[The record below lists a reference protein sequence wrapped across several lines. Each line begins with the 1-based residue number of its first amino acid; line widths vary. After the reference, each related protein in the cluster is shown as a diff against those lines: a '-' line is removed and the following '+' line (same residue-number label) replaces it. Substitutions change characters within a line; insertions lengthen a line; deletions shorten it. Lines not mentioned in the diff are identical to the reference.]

1 MKMKRPVSVIIPC
14 RNGTNYLSEAVA
26 SVRGQGIETEIIV
39 VDDGS
44 TDATAELARSLGCR
58 VFVQPASGPSRARNL
73 GLQMSRGDFVM
84 FLDHD
89 DVLADGALA
98 TMLAA
103 AESQIDIVASRL
115 RDFVSPELSEAQ
127 AAMLQPR
134 EAAYGGLL
142 TGAYLFRRGAFEELG
157 SFNEELPSGECVD
170 FLLRCRAVGTRL
182 RQIEAITCHRRLHLD
197 NTGRHRREAEHK
209 GYAASLRARLLSRGH
224 KR

>member
-1 MKMKRPVSVIIPC
+1 MKKYISVIIPC
-14 RNGTNYLSEAVA
+14 RNGTNYLAEAVA
-26 SVRGQGIETEIIV
+26 SVRRQGVEAEIIV

-44 TDATAELARSLGCR
+44 TDATAELARSLGCA
-58 VFVQPASGPSRARNL
+58 VFVQSASGPSRARNV
-73 GLQMSRGDFVM
+73 GLRMAKGDFII

-103 AESQIDIVASRL
+103 AECEIDIVASRL

-142 TGAYLFRRGAFEELG
+142 TGAYLFRRCALDELG
-157 SFNEELPSGECVD
+157 SFNEVLPSGECVD

-182 RQIEAITCHRRLHLD
+182 RQIEAITCYRRLHLD

-209 GYAASLRARLLSRGH
+209 GYATSLRTRLLSSGH